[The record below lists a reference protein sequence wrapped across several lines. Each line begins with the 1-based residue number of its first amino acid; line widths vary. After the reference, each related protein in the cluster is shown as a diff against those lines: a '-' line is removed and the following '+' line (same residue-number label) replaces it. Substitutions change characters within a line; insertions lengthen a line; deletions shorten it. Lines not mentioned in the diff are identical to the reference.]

1 MEERI
6 PVIID
11 CDPGHDD
18 AIAILW
24 AVSSP
29 KLEVRAVT
37 TVAGNQSIEKV
48 TDNAVRI
55 LTLAGARNIPV
66 GQGFE
71 RPLLGKN
78 HDGAVIHGETGL
90 DGPPRPEAGFEKSP
104 LNSIALMERII
115 EESSEKITIIALG
128 PLSNVARFLLVRPDL
143 KKRIGQI
150 SMMGGGTYGNW
161 TPAAEFNIWDD
172 PEAANIVFQ
181 SGIPII
187 MAGLDVTQ
195 KAYVTDEENDILK
208 QQGGRVSAY
217 VGQLIEYYR
226 QYHYK
231 VEGFPGCTLH
241 DPCAVAALI
250 HPEIFESV
258 NCNVDVEL
266 HGTLTRGM
274 TVIDKI
280 GYLSKIFGED
290 EKKNVKFLT
299 KVDRNA
305 FVANL
310 SRAIS
315 RLD

>member
-55 LTLAGARNIPV
+55 LTLAGAENIPV

-150 SMMGGGTYGNW
+150 SMMG
-161 TPAAEFNIWDD
+161 
-172 PEAANIVFQ
+172 
-181 SGIPII
+181 
-187 MAGLDVTQ
+187 
-195 KAYVTDEENDILK
+195 
-208 QQGGRVSAY
+208 
-217 VGQLIEYYR
+217 
-226 QYHYK
+226 
-231 VEGFPGCTLH
+231 
-241 DPCAVAALI
+241 
-250 HPEIFESV
+250 
-258 NCNVDVEL
+258 
-266 HGTLTRGM
+266 
-274 TVIDKI
+274 
-280 GYLSKIFGED
+280 
-290 EKKNVKFLT
+290 
-299 KVDRNA
+299 
-305 FVANL
+305 
-310 SRAIS
+310 
-315 RLD
+315 